1 MDADNSMVIAENPEN
16 RVHDILMKRMSSTD
30 FLPIA
35 CEKYL
40 IVSDKVN
47 SCFY

>member
-1 MDADNSMVIAENPEN
+1 MDADNNRAIIENPEN
-16 RVHDILMKRMSSTD
+16 RAYDILMERLLLTD

-40 IVSDKVN
+40 IVPGKVN